1 MQLGLLYL
9 AIALF
14 ILLALLKSKGCVRIA
29 YNAVLRVDVMDLP
42 TAWCLARK
50 VAQVNLVRYVFPIY
64 KDGRD
69 TKNIR
74 HRVTKAL
81 KIIGALN
88 EVWWSKNITRNR
100 KEDCLQ

>member
-42 TAWCLARK
+42 TA
-50 VAQVNLVRYVFPIY
+50 
-64 KDGRD
+64 
-69 TKNIR
+69 
-74 HRVTKAL
+74 
-81 KIIGALN
+81 
-88 EVWWSKNITRNR
+88 
-100 KEDCLQ
+100 